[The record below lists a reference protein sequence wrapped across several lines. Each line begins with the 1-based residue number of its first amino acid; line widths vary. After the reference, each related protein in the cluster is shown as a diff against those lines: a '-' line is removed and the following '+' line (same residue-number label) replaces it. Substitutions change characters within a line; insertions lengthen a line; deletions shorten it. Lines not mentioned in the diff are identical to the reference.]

1 MPGTTQDLL
10 DSFARTTDEIVTL
23 AEFKEKL
30 SSGRKL
36 RIKYGVD
43 VTAPLLHLGHGVN
56 LWMMREMQDAGHTVV
71 FLIGDFTTR
80 VGDPTGRSQ
89 TRPVI
94 SRDEIEANAEEFI
107 NQVSVILR
115 TEPEVFEV
123 RRNSEWWD
131 SMSLDEFMSLL
142 SMVNHGRLIARDMF
156 QRRIEEGSEIHM
168 HEFLYP
174 VLQGYDSYA
183 LESDLTIVGTDQLF
197 NELMGRFYQSRLGQ
211 APQIVITTK
220 ITAGI
225 DGGEKM
231 SKSLGNF
238 ISIAHSARDMFGR
251 TMSIPDH
258 LIVPYLEVYTTVP
271 AGTVEE
277 LRNGLE
283 DRSTHPMDAKRFLA
297 RQIVA
302 RYHGDAAATEESEW
316 FTRTFSE
323 RELPTDAPTVTVAP
337 GTGLFAVL
345 EAALPETSR
354 KEIRRLL
361 AAGSVSIDG
370 TKEPEAERVPADG
383 SLLRV
388 GKRRW
393 FRIAHGDAG
402 TG

>member
-1 MPGTTQDLL
+1 M
-10 DSFARTTDEIVTL
+10 
-23 AEFKEKL
+23 
-30 SSGRKL
+30 
-36 RIKYGVD
+36 D